1 MSRKVIIAIVVIVLV
16 GLAIWYFRG
25 GTEAPFTDAP
35 IIEPVRPAPVPDLSR
50 PTGEERPA
58 AAPLPDSAPGAEPV
72 PQPPATLQES
82 GPDAQAAVGEL
93 SPRLVGWLTPQE
105 PVRKGVLLVD
115 LVAEGRVPVKNLPVS
130 YPAERFAVE
139 KRDGEIY
146 LSAANYQRATELI
159 DTITAIPPEQAVRY
173 YRAWRPLL
181 QEAHDELGRKQSFE
195 QRLQRAIQQVL
206 DTKPLTGDVRLEQPN
221 VFYTYADPELESASD
236 VSKLLW
242 RLGPENTEKLQAWL
256 REVDAL
262 L

>member
-1 MSRKVIIAIVVIVLV
+1 VPVSRKVIIAIVVIVLI

-35 IIEPVRPAPVPDLSR
+35 ITEPVRPAPDLSR
-50 PTGEERPA
+50 PAGDERPA
-58 AAPLPDSAPGAEPV
+58 DTRPDTAATSDPV
-72 PQPPATLQES
+72 PPPPPTLQES
-82 GPDAQAAVGEL
+82 GAEAQTAVGEL

-115 LVAEGRVPVKNLPVS
+115 LVAEGRVPVKNLPLS

-146 LSAANYQRATELI
+146 LSPANYQRASELI

-206 DTKPLTGDVRLEQPN
+206 DTKPLTGDIRLDQPN

-242 RLGPENTEKLQAWL
+242 RLGPENTEKLQVWL